1 MGGDGRQLRLLIL
14 VPVKLELIRKNI
26 CQDLE
31 SHFFLISLKLKLI
44 TLYFLDYGVPFIELF
59 VSCKALEFKKSIWWS
74 AIKKKGVLGSPG
86 RPLAASRAC
95 YSPAATI

>member
-1 MGGDGRQLRLLIL
+1 MTCSETPVLLKLKSSIFAVNLPAVVEGEGKGGGGGDGRQLRLLIL

-44 TLYFLDYGVPFIELF
+44 TL
-59 VSCKALEFKKSIWWS
+59 
-74 AIKKKGVLGSPG
+74 
-86 RPLAASRAC
+86 
-95 YSPAATI
+95 